1 MSQAVKEHIV
11 STMDYPD
18 DVEFYNRSTIIKTKK
33 DATIVDELK
42 HILTVLKAAGK
53 TRAIL
58 LDSASGRIQPD
69 LLACA
74 IMGFWRKSR
83 RPVIVMM
90 GDMWHKD
97 NGIKGKVQKFILGFA
112 DKAIVR
118 YAPLSSEEFPFFEKS
133 WGISKDKLRFLPYFY
148 TFTSD
153 DLSAPPPA
161 QEGFIFSGGN
171 AHRDY
176 APLIKAMESLPEYQL
191 VIGSRL
197 LDGVTLPPNVKAGQ
211 LPRPEFISKM
221 RASRAVIV
229 PIRKGLVRSTGHQT
243 YLNGMLLGK
252 PTIISDILGVREYT
266 QNGTNAMIVDGTP
279 EGYVA
284 AIRWVMDPA
293 NKPQI
298 DAMCRSAQESAQKVY
313 TFEAHCK
320 RLLDIIDEA
329 VEDYFIK

>member
-1 MSQAVKEHIV
+1 MSQAVKEHFV

-18 DVEFYNRSTIIKTKK
+18 DVEFFNRSTILKTKK
-33 DATIVDELK
+33 DATIIDELK
-42 HILTVLKAAGK
+42 HILTVLNAARK

-74 IMGFWRKSR
+74 IMGFWRRSR
-83 RPVIVMM
+83 RPAIVMM

-97 NGIKGKVQKFILGFA
+97 SGIKGKVQKFILGFA
-112 DKAIVR
+112 DKAITR
-118 YAPLSSEEFPFFEKS
+118 YAPLSSEEFPYFERS

-153 DLSAPPPA
+153 DLSAPPPT
-161 QEGFIFSGGN
+161 QEDFIFSGGN

-176 APLIKAMESLPEYQL
+176 APLVKAMESLPEYQL

-197 LDGVTLPPNVKAGQ
+197 LDGMTLPPNVKAGQ

-266 QNGTNAMIVDGTP
+266 QNGTNAIIVDGTP
-279 EGYVA
+279 ESYVA
-284 AIRWVMDPA
+284 AIRKVMDPA
-293 NKPQI
+293 NKPQM
-298 DAMCRSAQESAQKVY
+298 DAMCRSAQESAKNTY

-320 RLLDIIDEA
+320 RLLEIIDETI
-329 VEDYFIK
+329 EDYYK